1 MLLSSKKLHLTTVFS
16 SEGCELLTLSR
27 EKFVQL
33 LEIFEDEAVKLY
45 VLARERLYRTN
56 EKMLEALK
64 EIENRFSVSKT
75 VTIPTLSHFD
85 SGSIKDKGRRSSE
98 LNIIIQK
105 DSTIKKNLQEKS
117 ELDEDVEIMIEKIK
131 NTCKITKKINTLG
144 LKIITSSSCFC
155 DMWSSSNRKF
165 RISGRTIFNI
175 LLQSGHFFFLLSPSN
190 LRVE

>member
-1 MLLSSKKLHLTTVFS
+1 MVKRADEYYPCIIYPEFYYFGEVDMLLSSKKLHLTTVFS

-75 VTIPTLSHFD
+75 VTIPTLSHFE
-85 SGSIKDKGRRSSE
+85 SGSIKDKCRRSSE

-117 ELDEDVEIMIEKIK
+117 ELDEDVEIMIDKIK

-144 LKIITSSSCFC
+144 LKIINHLNKEKSL
-155 DMWSSSNRKF
+155 N
-165 RISGRTIFNI
+165 N
-175 LLQSGHFFFLLSPSN
+175 N
-190 LRVE
+190 LIDS